1 MTGIR
6 SLVAAIA
13 ALACFGAACSGGG
26 GGPSATSASAGT
38 PVEHAAS
45 VSTVT
50 ATATEPP
57 RNPTF
62 PPPPTATLA
71 GMYPPG
77 TRTGEAAVDAVIDAM
92 ENRDAVKLE
101 SHIAYQLLPCVEFL
115 DRWSPQCPAGV
126 AIGTPVRASRFNH
139 CEGGISSDEFMRL
152 AIGRM
157 FADRRYL
164 YGVYQ
169 ATGAAGV
176 ETIVLFGRS
185 PRDDSPVILPIDST
199 GFMPRMEVGCGSY
212 EIPRDGI
219 TWLVPPKE

>member
-1 MTGIR
+1 MLGIR
-6 SLVAAIA
+6 SLLAAIA

-26 GGPSATSASAGT
+26 GRPSASSAPAGT
-38 PVEHAAS
+38 PVEHATS

-77 TRTGEAAVDAVIDAM
+77 TRSGEAAVDAVIAAM
-92 ENRDAVKLE
+92 ENRDAVQLE
-101 SHIAYQLLPCVEFL
+101 SHIAYQLLPCVELL
-115 DRWSPQCPAGV
+115 DDMAPRCPPGTA
-126 AIGTPVRASRFNH
+126 AGTPVRAVRFGQ
-139 CEGGISSDEFMRL
+139 CEGGIRSDEFMRNL
-152 AIGRM
+152 FGQL

-169 ATGAAGV
+169 VAGAAGV

-185 PRDDSPVILPIDST
+185 PKDDAPVMVPVDADGSIPQ
-199 GFMPRMEVGCGSY
+199 MKMGCGTY
-212 EIPRDGI
+212 EIPREGV
-219 TWLVPPKE
+219 TWIVPPKG